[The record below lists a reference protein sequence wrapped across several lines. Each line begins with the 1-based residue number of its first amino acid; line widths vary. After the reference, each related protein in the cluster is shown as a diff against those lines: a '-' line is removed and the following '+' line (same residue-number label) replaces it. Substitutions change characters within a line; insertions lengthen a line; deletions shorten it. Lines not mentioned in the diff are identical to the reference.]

1 MCKKVALLG
10 AAGGIGQSLALL
22 LKLNLPAKSELSL
35 YDISPITPGIAVD
48 LSHIP
53 TDVNVTGYTGEDPK
67 EALENA
73 DVVVIS
79 AGIARKPGMTR
90 ADLFNT
96 NATIV
101 HNLVEKA
108 AKICPKACIAII
120 TNPVN
125 TIIPIAAEVLK
136 KAEAYDKN
144 KLFGVTTLDV
154 IRAHT
159 FVAEAKNVNV
169 KYVKVPVIGGHSG
182 TTILP
187 LLSQATV
194 NGLKLEFTQAQIEQ
208 LTHRIQNA
216 GTEVVEAKSGGGS
229 ATLSMAQAGAEFTL
243 GLVRA
248 LTGEDVIRYAYVDN
262 ANGETSPAFFAYPI
276 RLGKNGVEDVLPIG
290 KLSDFEKAQLEQLIP
305 VLDDEIKLGQKFN
318 KDA

>member
-1 MCKKVALLG
+1 MCKKVTLLG

-35 YDISPITPGIAVD
+35 YDISPVTPGIAVD

-53 TDVNVTGYTGEDPK
+53 TDVKVTGFAGEDPTP
-67 EALENA
+67 ALENA
-73 DVVVIS
+73 DLVVIS
-79 AGIARKPGMTR
+79 AGVARKPGMTR

-96 NATIV
+96 NASIV
-101 HNLVEKA
+101 HNLVAKA
-108 AKICPKACIAII
+108 AKACPNACIAII

-136 KAEAYDKN
+136 KAGVYDKN

-154 IRAHT
+154 IRAET
-159 FVAEAKNVNV
+159 FVAEAKDVNV
-169 KYVKVPVIGGHSG
+169 KEVKVPVIGGHSG

-194 NGLKLEFTQAQIEQ
+194 NGLKLEFTQEQIEQ

-216 GTEVVEAKSGGGS
+216 GTEVVEAKAGGGS
-229 ATLSMAQAGAEFTL
+229 ATLSMAQAGAEFAL
-243 GLVRA
+243 GLVKA

-262 ANGETSPAFFAYPI
+262 TAGELAPDFFAYPV
-276 RLGKNGVEDVLPIG
+276 RLGTNGVKEILPIDS
-290 KLSDFEKAQLEQLIP
+290 LSAFEKEQVEKLIP
-305 VLDDEIKLGQKFN
+305 ILNEEIELGQKFSIN
-318 KDA
+318 G

>member
-53 TDVNVTGYTGEDPK
+53 TDVNVTGYAGEDPK
-67 EALENA
+67 EALKNA

>member
-35 YDISPITPGIAVD
+35 YDISPVTPGIAVD

-53 TDVNVTGYTGEDPK
+53 TDVKVTGFAGEDPTD
-67 EALENA
+67 ALKDA

-79 AGIARKPGMTR
+79 AGVARKPGMTR

-108 AKICPKACIAII
+108 AKVCPKACIAII

-136 KAEAYDKN
+136 KAGVYDKN

-169 KYVKVPVIGGHSG
+169 KYVRVPVIGGHSG

-194 NGLKLEFTQAQIEQ
+194 NGLKLEFTQEQIEQ

-216 GTEVVEAKSGGGS
+216 GTEVVEAKAGGGS
-229 ATLSMAQAGAEFTL
+229 ATLSMAQAGAEFAL
-243 GLVRA
+243 GLVRG
-248 LTGEDVIRYAYVDN
+248 LVGEDVIRYAYVDN
-262 ANGETSPAFFAYPI
+262 TNGETSPAFFAYPI
-276 RLGKNGVEDVLPIG
+276 RLGAEGLKEVLPIG
-290 KLSDFEKAQLEQLIP
+290 KLSDFEKKQVEDLIP
-305 VLDDEIKLGQKFN
+305 ILNEEIELGQKFN

>member
-53 TDVNVTGYTGEDPK
+53 TDVNVTGYAGEDPR

-108 AKICPKACIAII
+108 AKVCPKACIAII

-136 KAEAYDKN
+136 KAGVYDKH

-208 LTHRIQNA
+208 LTYRIQNA
-216 GTEVVEAKSGGGS
+216 GTEVVEAKAGGGS

-248 LTGEDVIRYAYVDN
+248 LTGEDVIRYAYLDN

-276 RLGKNGVEDVLPIG
+276 RLGKNGVEEVLPIG
-290 KLSDFEKAQLEQLIP
+290 KLSDFEKDQLKQLIP
-305 VLDDEIKLGQKFN
+305 VLDAEIELGQKFN

>member
-35 YDISPITPGIAVD
+35 YDISPVSPGIAVD

-53 TDVNVTGYTGEDPK
+53 TDVKVTGFAGEDPTD
-67 EALENA
+67 ALKDA

-79 AGIARKPGMTR
+79 AGVARKPGMTR

-108 AKICPKACIAII
+108 AKVCPKACIAII

-136 KAEAYDKN
+136 KAGVYDKN

-169 KYVKVPVIGGHSG
+169 KYVRVPVIGGHSG

-194 NGLKLEFTQAQIEQ
+194 NGLKLEFTQEQIEQ

-216 GTEVVEAKSGGGS
+216 GTEVVEAKAGGGS
-229 ATLSMAQAGAEFTL
+229 AT
-243 GLVRA
+243 
-248 LTGEDVIRYAYVDN
+248 
-262 ANGETSPAFFAYPI
+262 
-276 RLGKNGVEDVLPIG
+276 
-290 KLSDFEKAQLEQLIP
+290 
-305 VLDDEIKLGQKFN
+305 
-318 KDA
+318 